1 MSSKDQLATVRRI
14 AGLLAAADGAA
25 EVAGAM
31 VRIGCDLLGASAA
44 AVGVL
49 DGAGRMRALAAAGP
63 SPTSAPP
70 SWPGLAAG
78 GGDPLDEALATGVP
92 FVWPPPADKDST
104 TDQVLSGEQPSW
116 VVLPLVTRRSVTG
129 VLSLGYRVPQAI
141 PPERRALLE
150 VVGHLCAA
158 SLDAAVVLAAELQ
171 EREIL
176 ALLGEGTRLMVS
188 EIDPDEIVSRLA
200 TLAVPR
206 LAPWCAVYVLE
217 GEELRRVALAV
228 SEENPVATTLRSF
241 SRVPVAAASPLAVA
255 YRSAEVQVIT
265 RITAEIAAAY
275 PTLEPESLF
284 GAAEQGPWSALA
296 VPVKAAGSV
305 VGVMSLVSDRW
316 RDGPGPA
323 LLHAAE
329 GLAARAGIALANAG
343 RFRAEQRIAELLT
356 RALLPT
362 EEVRLDDFETAAR
375 YLPAGSPVAG
385 DWFELLSI
393 GGGRF
398 LVGVGDSAGH
408 GIEAASL
415 MAELRSAARAFAV
428 GGYGPSEL
436 LCGLDLL
443 MATTSSD
450 AFATA
455 LYGILDAATGTVTWS
470 SAGHLSPLA
479 FGPGGAGYLPTRRA
493 PPLGCRSG
501 GDLGEDVVVLA
512 PGSGLVLFTDGVVE
526 RRRGEIDLQLEAL
539 RALVE
544 QEWDEAADVLADAI
558 IGQLCEVPED
568 DCCLVVLKR
577 L

>member
-1 MSSKDQLATVRRI
+1 MSSKDQLATVRHI
-14 AGLLAAADGAA
+14 AGLLAAADGVA

-31 VRIGCDLLGASAA
+31 VRMACDLLGASGA

-49 DGAGRMRALAAAGP
+49 EGTGRMRLLAAAGP
-63 SPTSAPP
+63 PPAPDPSP
-70 SWPGLAAG
+70 WPGLAG
-78 GGDPLDEALATGVP
+78 GGGGPLDEALAAGVP
-92 FVWPPPADKDST
+92 FVWPPSADGGVAAEP
-104 TDQVLSGEQPSW
+104 VLGDQPSW
-116 VVLPLVTRRSVTG
+116 VVLPLVARGSMTG
-129 VLSLGYRVPQAI
+129 VLSLGYVTPQTI
-141 PPERRALLE
+141 PPERLLLLE
-150 VVGHLCAA
+150 VVAHQCTAV
-158 SLDAAVVLAAELQ
+158 LDAALVVEAERQ

-228 SEENPVATTLRSF
+228 SEENPLVATLRSF
-241 SRVPVAAASPLAVA
+241 SRVPVAASSLLAA
-255 YRSAEVQVIT
+255 AFRSGQVQVIS
-265 RITAEIAAAY
+265 RVTAEIAAAAY
-275 PTLEPESLF
+275 PALEPEPLLA
-284 GAAEQGPWSALA
+284 AAEQGQWSALA

-316 RDGPGPA
+316 RDAPGPA

-329 GLAARAGIALANAG
+329 GLAARAGIALANAD

-362 EEVRLDDFETAAR
+362 GEVRLEDFETAAR

-385 DWFELLSI
+385 DWFELLPI
-393 GGGRF
+393 GDGRF

-428 GGYGPSEL
+428 GGDGPREL
-436 LCGLDLL
+436 LCGLDRLI
-443 MATTSSD
+443 ATTSAD
-450 AFATA
+450 ALATA
-455 LYGILDAATGTVTWS
+455 LYGILDVATGTVTWS
-470 SAGHLSPLA
+470 SAGHLPPLA
-479 FGPGGAGYLPTRRA
+479 FGPEGAGYLATRRA
-493 PPLGCRSG
+493 PPLGCRSVG
-501 GDLGEDVVVLA
+501 ELGEDVVALA

-526 RRRGEIDLQLEAL
+526 RRRGEIDARLEAL
-539 RALVE
+539 RTLVE
-544 QEWDEAADVLADAI
+544 ESWDQAADALADAI
-558 IGQLCEVPED
+558 IGQLCEAPED